1 MLLIKKLMLIIAS
14 STFITAAPMQAA
26 IGCGINIGYLALLE
40 VKKPMPFRPST
51 SVWFKGQNFFH
62 LVERSS
68 ASTSLGGSLLAF
80 LGATNKSLVD
90 VFGTIF
96 AVVNIV
102 YVLERAVAAERA
114 AARATPTSPAR
125 ARPST

>member
-1 MLLIKKLMLIIAS
+1 M
-14 STFITAAPMQAA
+14 
-26 IGCGINIGYLALLE
+26 GCGINLGYLALLE

-68 ASTSLGGSLLAF
+68 ASTSLGGSILAF

-96 AVVNIV
+96 AIMNIM
-102 YVLERAVAAERA
+102 YVLERAIAAERGGA
-114 AARATPTSPAR
+114 SSSATEHMSDLMCG
-125 ARPST
+125 